1 MIKRSL
7 TLIALTGLLGACGF
21 QLRGTGETG
30 RIALSELNLTA
41 RNAYGETQRLLRR
54 QLETSGVKVYA
65 GAPYELVL
73 ARESE
78 KQRTASYTS
87 SARSVEYELT
97 TTLEYELRDARNLL
111 LGNNELEVQKVYVH
125 DQNNIT
131 ASTQE
136 AQQLREEMRREMVQQ
151 LMLRLQQLTPE
162 RIAQMEQR
170 AKERAQAEAQAEEA
184 ARRAQEEQQEEQQD
198 APQQSPLELPP
209 SLMP

>member
-7 TLIALTGLLGACGF
+7 ALIALTSLLGACGF

-30 RIALSELNLTA
+30 RLAISELNVSA
-41 RNAYGETQRLLRR
+41 RNAYGETQRMLRR
-54 QLETSGVKVYA
+54 QLEASGVKVYA

-73 ARESE
+73 AREKE
-78 KQRTASYTS
+78 ERRTASYTS

-97 TTLEYELRDARNLL
+97 STLEYELLDARKQL
-111 LGNNELEVQKVYVH
+111 LGSNELEVQKVYVH

-162 RIAQMEQR
+162 RISQMEEA
-170 AKERAQAEAQAEEA
+170 AKERARAEAQAAEA
-184 ARRAQEEQQEEQQD
+184 ERRAQEQQQE

>member
-7 TLIALTGLLGACGF
+7 ALIALASLLGACGF

-30 RIALSELNLTA
+30 RLAISELNVSA
-41 RNAYGETQRLLRR
+41 RNAYGETQRMLRR
-54 QLETSGVKVYA
+54 QLEASGVKVYA

-73 ARESE
+73 AREKE
-78 KQRTASYTS
+78 ERRTASYTS

-97 TTLEYELRDARNLL
+97 TTLEYELLDARKQL
-111 LGNNELEVQKVYVH
+111 LGSNELEVQKVYVH

-162 RIAQMEQR
+162 RIAQMEEA
-170 AKERAQAEAQAEEA
+170 AKERARAEAQAAEA
-184 ARRAQEEQQEEQQD
+184 ERRAQEQQQE

>member
-7 TLIALTGLLGACGF
+7 ALIALTGLLGACGF

-30 RIALSELNLTA
+30 RLALSELNLSA

-54 QLETSGVKVYA
+54 QLEASGVKVYP

-97 TTLEYELRDARNLL
+97 TTLEYELLDARKQL
-111 LGNNELEVQKVYVH
+111 LGSNELEVQKVYVH

-162 RIAQMEQR
+162 RIALMEQR
-170 AKERAQAEAQAEEA
+170 AKERAQAAEA
-184 ARRAQEEQQEEQQD
+184 ARRAQEEQQGE
-198 APQQSPLELPP
+198 PQQSPLELPP
-209 SLMP
+209 ALMP

>member
-7 TLIALTGLLGACGF
+7 ALIALTGLLGACGF

-30 RIALSELNLTA
+30 RLALSELNLSA

-54 QLETSGVKVYA
+54 QLEASGVKVYP
-65 GAPYELVL
+65 GASYELVL

-97 TTLEYELRDARNLL
+97 TTLEYELLDARKQL
-111 LGNNELEVQKVYVH
+111 LGSNELEVQKVYVH

-162 RIAQMEQR
+162 RIALMEQR
-170 AKERAQAEAQAEEA
+170 AKERAQAEAQAAEA
-184 ARRAQEEQQEEQQD
+184 ARRAQEEQQGE
-198 APQQSPLELPP
+198 PQQSPLELPP
-209 SLMP
+209 ALMP

>member
-7 TLIALTGLLGACGF
+7 ALIALTGLLGACGF

-30 RIALSELNLTA
+30 RLALSELNLSA

-54 QLETSGVKVYA
+54 QLEASGVKVYP

-97 TTLEYELRDARNLL
+97 TTLEYELLDARKQL

-162 RIAQMEQR
+162 RIALMEQR
-170 AKERAQAEAQAEEA
+170 AKERAQAEAQAAEA
-184 ARRAQEEQQEEQQD
+184 ARRAQEEQQE

-209 SLMP
+209 ALMP